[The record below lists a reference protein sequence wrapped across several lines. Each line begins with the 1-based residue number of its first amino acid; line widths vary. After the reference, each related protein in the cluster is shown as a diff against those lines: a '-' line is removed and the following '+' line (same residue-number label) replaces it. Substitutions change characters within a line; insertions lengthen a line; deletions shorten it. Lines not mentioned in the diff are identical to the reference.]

1 MAKKKPS
8 LPNLTEMKR
17 EAAAVDGAADPGD
30 ELMRTSITLPRRTIA
45 IMKDFKVE
53 RYRAGETVTVSE
65 IIRRALDD
73 YFERSRIS
81 GSFGAEADAPKA
93 RKRTATEAAMDNFDD
108 DVKRNSAKRAKR

>member
-17 EAAAVDGAADPGD
+17 DAAAVDVPADPGD
-30 ELMRTSITLPRRTIA
+30 ELMRTSITLPRRTLA
-45 IMKDFKVE
+45 IMKDYKNE

-73 YFERSRIS
+73 FFERSRIS
-81 GSFGAEADAPKA
+81 GSFDAAADTFEAGRTRDKA
-93 RKRTATEAAMDNFDD
+93 RR
-108 DVKRNSAKRAKR
+108 R